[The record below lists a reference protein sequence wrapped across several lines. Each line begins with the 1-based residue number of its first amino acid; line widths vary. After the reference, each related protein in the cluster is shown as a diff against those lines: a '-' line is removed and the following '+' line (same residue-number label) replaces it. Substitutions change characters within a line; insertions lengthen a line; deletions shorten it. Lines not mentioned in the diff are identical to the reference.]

1 VPRRIESH
9 FIAGP
14 AGRLES
20 LIEEPEEGPLR
31 EASIVCHPHPL
42 YGGTMYNKA
51 VYRIA
56 RGLRRSGSVVLRFNF
71 RGVNRSEGSHDNGRG
86 EVEDA
91 RAALDF
97 LRGRYPELP
106 YALAGFSFG
115 ARVIL
120 RLGCSLGEPRP
131 ERLIAA
137 GLPISA
143 GHFDYFKDCTVPR
156 YFVQST
162 QDEYGP
168 KEVLETAFQTF
179 AEPKRL
185 DFIEAQNHFFS
196 GALPALED
204 LIAALPR

>member
-1 VPRRIESH
+1 
-9 FIAGP
+9 
-14 AGRLES
+14 
-20 LIEEPEEGPLR
+20 
-31 EASIVCHPHPL
+31 
-42 YGGTMYNKA
+42 
-51 VYRIA
+51 
-56 RGLRRSGSVVLRFNF
+56 
-71 RGVNRSEGSHDNGRG
+71 
-86 EVEDA
+86 VEDA